1 MASMI
6 PEETGSSWLNGRG
19 AYAEL
24 GDSAAWADGPTASA
38 EADGWAEG
46 KGPAGCTASGGFPVL
61 AGSLVRSGFFG
72 GWLLAAT

>member
-46 KGPAGCTASGGFPVL
+46 GGPAGLVASGGFQVR
-61 AGSLVRSGFFG
+61 ARSLVRSSFLG
-72 GWLLAAT
+72 GWLPAAT